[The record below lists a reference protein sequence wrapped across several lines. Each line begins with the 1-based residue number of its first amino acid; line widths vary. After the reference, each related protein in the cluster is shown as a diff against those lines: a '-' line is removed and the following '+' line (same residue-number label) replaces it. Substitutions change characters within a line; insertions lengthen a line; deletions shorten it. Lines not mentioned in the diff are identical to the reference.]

1 MRVDRARAIAEAWV
15 REHGAS
21 LPGFKGALLHG
32 SILERADDAEL
43 AATSDLDLLVVLDD
57 PDAIRKP
64 GKFRFRGVLLEVS
77 VIAFDAVNAPET
89 VLGTYNLAP
98 SFRVNGVLADPT
110 GVLASVQADVA
121 QHFADPEWIDAR
133 IAQAAEKVRSG
144 FSVEPGAPL
153 HAHVTSWLFA
163 TGVLC
168 HVVLVGALRNPTVR
182 TRYVATRAVLA
193 EYGRFDAYER
203 LLDLLG
209 CARWSAERTRAHLDE
224 LVPLFDIAAGVI
236 RSPFFFAADISADGR
251 AVAIDGSRELFDA
264 GSHRE
269 AVFWIVATWCRCL
282 AVLEADGAGEQRD
295 AFEPGFRALL
305 ADLGI
310 ASEDDLARRR
320 EATASALEWVEP
332 LAREIAGI

>member
-1 MRVDRARAIAEAWV
+1 MQVDRARAVAEAWV
-15 REHGAS
+15 REHGES
-21 LPGFKGALLHG
+21 LLGFKGALLHG

-64 GKFRFRGVLLEVS
+64 GKFRYRGVLLEVS
-77 VIAFDAVNAPET
+77 VIAFDAVNAPAT

-98 SFRVNGVLADPT
+98 SFRANSVLADPT
-110 GVLASVQADVA
+110 GVLATVQAEVA
-121 QHFADPEWIDAR
+121 RHFADPEWIDAR

-144 FSVEPGAPL
+144 FAVEPGAPL
-153 HAHVTSWLFA
+153 HAQVTSWLFA

-193 EYGRFDAYER
+193 EYGRLDDYER
-203 LLDLLG
+203 LLELLG
-209 CARWSAERTRAHLDE
+209 CAQWSAERTRAHLDA
-224 LVPLFDIAAGVI
+224 LVPLFEAAASVI

-251 AVAIDGSRELFDA
+251 AVAIDGSRELIDA
-264 GSHRE
+264 GLHRE

-282 AVLEADGAGEQRD
+282 AVLEADGTPEQR
-295 AFEPGFRALL
+295 AVFEPRFRALL

-320 EATASALEWVEP
+320 EATVSALEWVEP